1 MTQYYLEF
9 TLPGLPKMTNSK
21 RRVAHWAQLQQE
33 ANKWKA
39 TLMLYLVGKK
49 PAEPLAKAK
58 LTLIRGSS
66 VEPDYDGLVSGFKHV
81 IDGLVQAGVILND
94 KRENIG
100 VPDYQWTHAAP
111 KAGFIKVIVQ
121 EVTGEA

>member
-1 MTQYYLEF
+1 MNIYTLEF
-9 TLPGLPKMTNSK
+9 TLPGLPKMTNAK
-21 RRVAHWAQLQQE
+21 RRLAHWAQLQQE
-33 ANKWKA
+33 ANKWKQ

-49 PAEPLAKAK
+49 PASPLERAK

-81 IDGLVQAGVILND
+81 IDGLVQAGILMND

-100 VPDYQWTHAAP
+100 VPEYAWTYA
-111 KAGFIKVIVQ
+111 KAKEGFIRVRVEEI
-121 EVTGEA
+121 A